1 MNIAIVTPTIKA
13 KLALPLFQ
21 GFSQHPG
28 VVRGLLGNCWMGCT
42 STETAAG
49 FWQFFL
55 PRFFGLFWDG
65 GYRAVE
71 DIGLKRIL
79 GRTSFDPFSL
89 KYC

>member
-13 KLALPLFQ
+13 KLALSLFQ

-49 FWQFFL
+49 FWQFFCRVFL
-55 PRFFGLFWDG
+55 VCFGM
-65 GYRAVE
+65 E
-71 DIGLKRIL
+71 DI
-79 GRTSFDPFSL
+79 
-89 KYC
+89 